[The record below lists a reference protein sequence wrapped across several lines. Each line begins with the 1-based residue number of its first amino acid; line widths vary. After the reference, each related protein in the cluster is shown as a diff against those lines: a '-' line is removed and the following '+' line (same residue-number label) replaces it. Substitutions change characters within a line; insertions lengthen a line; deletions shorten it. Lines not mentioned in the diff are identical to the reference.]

1 MDTSELEDYPD
12 LLLEYFIEN
21 LALLD
26 YDQLQTLMY
35 EVKQAKDD
43 KLYVQLNGEER

>member
-21 LALLD
+21 LVLLD
-26 YDQLQTLMY
+26 YDQLKSLQYELKSTL
-35 EVKQAKDD
+35 DD
-43 KLYVQLNGEER
+43 KLFMQLNGEER